1 MISMQTIQVIEQ
13 CYGEQLNNTFT
24 PLLEGNESY
33 VRSMPGQEDSDAHCY
48 CIEKCQDGY
57 LINTS
62 YYVGIDWVTDD
73 VAVQVRP
80 KVEGEADY
88 INYLGMLTEA
98 LKEPENTYHLD
109 GLLTIDFNSKPIP
122 LKEKDDLLSPFIVA
136 QFLMTLKKAVKK
148 GLKQSYYLVEENLMS
163 KVKGKI
169 LINQNISK
177 NLSRNNLVNTY
188 CQYQEYGVNSYENKL
203 LKKALKLSSHIIS
216 TYRGGLDVSFLKKTI
231 AQIYPFFRS
240 VSDDCDL
247 TKMSSFQ
254 NNPIYKDYY
263 NALKYAILIL
273 KRMAYGFNKESDRLD
288 STPAYWIDMS
298 RLFELYVY
306 RELRKIYPDKGEIKY
321 HPHFRWRELDYLLNP
336 NDGVPMVIDA
346 KYKPRYHYCEPDID
360 DIRQISAYSR
370 MEGVYKALG
379 LDGDKLIDCLIIYA
393 NQECRENFEGRFDEI
408 KLKKVAGYSKFYKI
422 GIKLPV
428 REES

>member
-1 MISMQTIQVIEQ
+1 MQTIQVIEQ
-13 CYGEQLNNTFT
+13 CKWGLDNHLT

-33 VRSMPGQEDSDAHCY
+33 IRNMPGQEDSDAHCY
-48 CIEKCQDGY
+48 CIEKSQDGY
-57 LINTS
+57 IINTS
-62 YYVGIDWVTDD
+62 YYVGIDWVTYDL
-73 VAVQVRP
+73 AVQVRP
-80 KVEGEADY
+80 KVEGETDY

-98 LKEPENTYHLD
+98 LKEPENTKHLD
-109 GLLTIDFNSKPIP
+109 GLLTIDFNSRPIP

-136 QFLMTLKKAVKK
+136 QFLMTLKNAVKK
-148 GLKQSYYLVEENLMS
+148 GLKQSYYLVEENLRS

-169 LINQNISK
+169 LVNKNISK
-177 NLSRNNLVNTY
+177 NLSRNNIVNTF

-231 AQIYPFFRS
+231 AQIYPYFRS

-247 TKMSSFQ
+247 SKVNSFQ

-263 NALKYAILIL
+263 NALKYGILIL
-273 KRMAYGFNKESDRLD
+273 KRMAYGFNKESGHLD

-306 RELRKIYPDKGEIKY
+306 RELRKLYSTNGEIIY
-321 HPHFRWRELDYLLNP
+321 HPHYFYRELDYLLNP
-336 NDGVPMVIDA
+336 REGKPMVIDA
-346 KYKPRYHYCEPDID
+346 KYKPRYHNFNPDID
-360 DIRQISAYSR
+360 DIRQISAYAR
-370 MEGVYKALG
+370 MDGVYRTLG
-379 LDGDKLIDCLIIYA
+379 IDNDKLIDCLIIYA
-393 NQECRENFEGRFDEI
+393 NQECSEHLEGRFDEI
-408 KLKKVAGYSKFYKI
+408 ELKKVAGYSKFYKI
-422 GIKLPV
+422 GLKLPV

>member
-1 MISMQTIQVIEQ
+1 MQTIQVIEQ

-73 VAVQVRP
+73 VAVHVRP

-169 LINQNISK
+169 LINKNISK

-203 LKKALKLSSHIIS
+203 LKKALNSYHDAILDCARPFSSIGFKKQKLSGVIW
-216 TYRGGLDVSFLKKTI
+216 
-231 AQIYPFFRS
+231 
-240 VSDDCDL
+240 
-247 TKMSSFQ
+247 
-254 NNPIYKDYY
+254 
-263 NALKYAILIL
+263 IL
-273 KRMAYGFNKESDRLD
+273 S
-288 STPAYWIDMS
+288 
-298 RLFELYVY
+298 
-306 RELRKIYPDKGEIKY
+306 
-321 HPHFRWRELDYLLNP
+321 
-336 NDGVPMVIDA
+336 
-346 KYKPRYHYCEPDID
+346 
-360 DIRQISAYSR
+360 
-370 MEGVYKALG
+370 
-379 LDGDKLIDCLIIYA
+379 
-393 NQECRENFEGRFDEI
+393 
-408 KLKKVAGYSKFYKI
+408 
-422 GIKLPV
+422 
-428 REES
+428 